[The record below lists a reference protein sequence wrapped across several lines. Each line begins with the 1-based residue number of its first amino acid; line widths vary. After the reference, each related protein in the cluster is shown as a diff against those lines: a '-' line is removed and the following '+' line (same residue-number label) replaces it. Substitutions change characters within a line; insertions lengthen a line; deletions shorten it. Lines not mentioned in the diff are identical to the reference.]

1 MRWFRH
7 KCCYPR
13 CTIRYEAVDM
23 EEEIVT
29 PDLQTALADY
39 ERPAL
44 AEWMEDHPM
53 LGVIVEAARRHLNT
67 QTIVNE
73 QAEDEGLW
81 FRAITAPEAY
91 LQEELR
97 RLHAAIEETTE

>member
-1 MRWFRH
+1 MRWLRH
-7 KCCYPR
+7 KCDLDR
-13 CTIRYEAVDM
+13 CRIRYEFVDM
-23 EEEIVT
+23 EKEIVT
-29 PDLQTALADY
+29 PDLQVALADY

-44 AEWMEDHPM
+44 AEWMDDHPM

-67 QTIVNE
+67 QIIVNE

-81 FRAITAPEAY
+81 FQAATAPEAY
-91 LQEELR
+91 LQQELR